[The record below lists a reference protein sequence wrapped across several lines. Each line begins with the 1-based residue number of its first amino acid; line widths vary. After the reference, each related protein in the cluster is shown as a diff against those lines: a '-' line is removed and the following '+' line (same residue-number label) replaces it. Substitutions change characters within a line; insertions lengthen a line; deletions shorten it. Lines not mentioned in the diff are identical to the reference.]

1 MKNSHLVLIY
11 DEQVPS
17 SILDQFCCDIEAK
30 SLDVRRQSLPSG
42 EPQGSLDALLLTAIA
57 FFLFK
62 PYFDSFLKEAGRDHY
77 VILKKALKSLW
88 SRLFS
93 EDVNFRVV
101 ILTSRGEVKP
111 KHSSLFSIYAE
122 INNGRKVKF
131 LIREGCS
138 EEEYVAGIDA
148 FLNLIESYYS
158 NVPYEG
164 IEIDLDGEKD
174 YWGIILIEFD
184 PETKSLRVLEPI
196 KEYKFIRKQSE
207 RDP

>member
-17 SILDQFCCDIEAK
+17 SILDQFCCDLEAE
-30 SLDVRRQSLPSG
+30 SLDFRRQALPSG
-42 EPQGSLDALLLTAIA
+42 EPQASQDTLFLTAIV
-57 FFLFK
+57 FLLLK
-62 PYFDSFLKEAGRDHY
+62 PYFDGFLKEAGRDHY

-88 SRLFS
+88 RRLFGK
-93 EDVNFRVV
+93 DVNFRVV
-101 ILTSRGEVKP
+101 MLTPSGEVES
-111 KHSSLFSIYAE
+111 KHSFLFSIYAE

-138 EEEYVAGIDA
+138 EDEYVAGIDA
-148 FLNLIESYYS
+148 FLNLIESYYL

-174 YWGIILIEFD
+174 YWGNIFIEFD
-184 PETKSLRVLEPI
+184 PETKSLRVL
-196 KEYKFIRKQSE
+196 
-207 RDP
+207 DPTFYAKNRTKM

>member
-17 SILDQFCCDIEAK
+17 SILDQFCCDLEAE
-30 SLDVRRQSLPSG
+30 SLDFRRQALPSG
-42 EPQGSLDALLLTAIA
+42 EPQGSLDTLLFLTAIA

-77 VILKKALKSLW
+77 VMLRKALKSLW
-88 SRLFS
+88 SRLFGKNA
-93 EDVNFRVV
+93 NFQAV
-101 ILTSRGEVKP
+101 ILTPRGEVKS
-111 KHSSLFSIYAE
+111 KHSFLFSIYAE

-138 EEEYVAGIDA
+138 EDEYVAGIDA

-164 IEIDLDGEKD
+164 IKIDLDGEKD
-174 YWGIILIEFD
+174 YWGTILIEFD
-184 PETKSLRVLEPI
+184 PETKSLRVLEQISYAKNRI
-196 KEYKFIRKQSE
+196 KM
-207 RDP
+207 